1 MNMQHLDQC
10 PPRLQRLKMRMMR
23 YLLQVIYVPG
33 KELTIADTLSRSPV
47 DKSDVTLGAAI
58 EEHVDSITSVW
69 PVSGFMQNKLREET
83 SRDPQLSRLLKIL
96 QTHWPKAMHQLDVDL
111 RQFWNA
117 RHLLT
122 EVNGIVLRGSQIVI
136 PKCLRR
142 DMIQRAHE
150 GHLGIAKT
158 KCRAREV
165 IWWPGMGAQLETVVA
180 NCNVCARYRREQRRG
195 PLQVSTLPERPWQ
208 RVAAELFQLR
218 DVHYLLVVDYYSRFP
233 EVHRLSD
240 LYSNRIV
247 DGLEQVFSRHGIP
260 SELHTDNGP
269 QFASDE
275 FRQFARDYGFHH
287 TTSSPHHPQ
296 GNGLVERSVQTIK
309 GLLRK
314 SAETGGD
321 FYLALLAF
329 RACPLEATT
338 LSPAQLL
345 MGRRLRTTLPSVPS
359 VLQPELAST
368 PTLRAKDAEKKQQQA
383 DHYNKRH
390 GARVLQTL
398 TLYMPYVDMRMTDSD
413 ISLFL
418 SCCK

>member
-1 MNMQHLDQC
+1 M
-10 PPRLQRLKMRMMR
+10 
-23 YLLQVIYVPG
+23 
-33 KELTIADTLSRSPV
+33 
-47 DKSDVTLGAAI
+47 
-58 EEHVDSITSVW
+58 
-69 PVSGFMQNKLREET
+69 
-83 SRDPQLSRLLKIL
+83 
-96 QTHWPKAMHQLDVDL
+96 
-111 RQFWNA
+111 
-117 RHLLT
+117 
-122 EVNGIVLRGSQIVI
+122 LRGSQIVI
-136 PKCLRR
+136 PKSLRR

-180 NCNVCARYRREQRRG
+180 NCNVCARYRREQRRE

-208 RVAAELFQLR
+208 RVAADLFQLH

-233 EVHRLSD
+233 EVQRLSD
-240 LYSNRIV
+240 RIV
-247 DGLEQVFSRHGIP
+247 DGLKQVFSRHGIP

-269 QFASDE
+269 QFVSDE

-309 GLLRK
+309 GLLKK

-398 TLYMPYVDMRMTDSD
+398 SPGDAVLVWDIPSHTWKIPATVQRQIHDRSYSVVTNNGMTLIDVTDTNYSSGAPGQTVRQTDAVGSRDIDGGQGVEEQEQEHRSSEDAQENTSD
-413 ISLFL
+413 SLW
-418 SCCK
+418 SWRADYC